1 MSNVLTTQVS
11 NVMSNVTLLFA
22 RKCVHLARK
31 SVNLLRKTICLKTS
45 KLVQPAVMII
55 IYKDSLLLLA
65 RFGNRPSAIIK
76 LVNISYIN
84 RKV

>member
-31 SVNLLRKTICLKTS
+31 SVNLLRKTICIGKYR
-45 KLVQPAVMII
+45 I
-55 IYKDSLLLLA
+55 LA
-65 RFGNRPSAIIK
+65 KIPGFA
-76 LVNISYIN
+76 
-84 RKV
+84 